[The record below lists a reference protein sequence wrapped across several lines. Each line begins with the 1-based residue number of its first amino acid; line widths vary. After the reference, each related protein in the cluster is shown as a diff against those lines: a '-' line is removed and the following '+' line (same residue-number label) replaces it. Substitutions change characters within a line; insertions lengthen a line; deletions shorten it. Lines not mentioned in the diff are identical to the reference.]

1 MENDDENIHVDIGA
15 LRVSIQFQPTV
26 SKLKAMRIREMII
39 KKRIACEKNFPY
51 QYRWRII
58 EIGMKNMIRRR
69 KGFGNE
75 APSTV
80 QHAHISLKTVTKMR
94 DKKLFH
100 THTYLISLNSYEAI
114 YACTK
119 CTSGSGCKDS
129 NDDQTKHNPEH
140 SKYATQNKFGSFIS
154 VTEVEQR
161 QIKFTTLYFQNG
173 GKLQ

>member
-100 THTYLISLNSYEAI
+100 THTLFPSTP
-114 YACTK
+114 TK
-119 CTSGSGCKDS
+119 LSMLVLSALVAVAVKT
-129 NDDQTKHNPEH
+129 
-140 SKYATQNKFGSFIS
+140 ATTIKPNIIQNTPNTRPKINLGVLSP
-154 VTEVEQR
+154 
-161 QIKFTTLYFQNG
+161 
-173 GKLQ
+173 

>member
-1 MENDDENIHVDIGA
+1 MEIGDENIHVDIGA

-26 SKLKAMRIREMII
+26 SRLKAMRIREMII
-39 KKRIACEKNFPY
+39 RKRIACEKNFPF
-51 QYRWRII
+51 QYCKRSM
-58 EIGMKNMIRRR
+58 EISMQNMIRRCER
-69 KGFGNE
+69 FSIE

-119 CTSGSGCKDS
+119 CTGGCSCKDR
-129 NDDQTKHNPEH
+129 NNDQTKHNPEH

-161 QIKFTTLYFQNG
+161 QIKFTTLYSQNAWR
-173 GKLQ
+173 

>member
-1 MENDDENIHVDIGA
+1 MENGDENIHVDIGA

-39 KKRIACEKNFPY
+39 RKGIACEKNFPF
-51 QYRWRII
+51 QYRWRSI
-58 EIGMKNMIRRR
+58 EIGMKNMIRRC

-161 QIKFTTLYFQNG
+161 QIKFTTLYSQNR

>member
-39 KKRIACEKNFPY
+39 RKGIACEKNVLF
-51 QYRWRII
+51 QYRWRSI
-58 EIGMKNMIRRR
+58 EIGMKNMIQRC

-100 THTYLISLNSYEAI
+100 THIPYFPQLLRSYL
-114 YACTK
+114 C
-119 CTSGSGCKDS
+119 
-129 NDDQTKHNPEH
+129 
-140 SKYATQNKFGSFIS
+140 
-154 VTEVEQR
+154 
-161 QIKFTTLYFQNG
+161 LY
-173 GKLQ
+173 